1 MSMPGQPPS
10 LEEVVTAKIKR
21 RVLPLLMAGW
31 LIAYIDRFNVG
42 FAALQMNKAL
52 GLSATALGFAAGLF
66 FVGYA
71 LFEVPSNL
79 CLARFGARRW
89 LARIM
94 VTWGIVT
101 IAMAWAQGPN
111 SFSALRFVLGVA
123 EAGCFPGMALYLSKW
138 FLPRQRAG
146 VLALLGSMAMLS
158 GVVGGPVA
166 AVLLSL
172 DGVAGLAG
180 WQWLFVIEGVP
191 AITVGLLIWRFL
203 PEAPHEAR
211 WLTSEERDW
220 LARNVTQP
228 ESERQPALKS
238 LRTVLHD
245 ARYWGWG
252 LAFLC
257 TTAAGSASTLFRP
270 ILMRQMAGLSDGMA
284 ATLNAVPAAVGV
296 LAMLYI
302 GRHATATDERR
313 WHSASPAI
321 LSGIGLFLGGVIY
334 GLPGV
339 LALASVAAL
348 GGAFQPPLMAMVSSA
363 SKGTVNA
370 VGIAFVNS
378 VAAAG
383 GFAGPYLLGFV
394 VDSTGGFAAAYAIA
408 GMLMVFGAATVLLTK
423 ERRQPAIHAQPVAV
437 A

>member
-1 MSMPGQPPS
+1 
-10 LEEVVTAKIKR
+10 
-21 RVLPLLMAGW
+21 
-31 LIAYIDRFNVG
+31 
-42 FAALQMNKAL
+42 
-52 GLSATALGFAAGLF
+52 
-66 FVGYA
+66 
-71 LFEVPSNL
+71 
-79 CLARFGARRW
+79 
-89 LARIM
+89 
-94 VTWGIVT
+94 
-101 IAMAWAQGPN
+101 
-111 SFSALRFVLGVA
+111 
-123 EAGCFPGMALYLSKW
+123 
-138 FLPRQRAG
+138 
-146 VLALLGSMAMLS
+146 
-158 GVVGGPVA
+158 
-166 AVLLSL
+166 
-172 DGVAGLAG
+172 
-180 WQWLFVIEGVP
+180 
-191 AITVGLLIWRFL
+191 
-203 PEAPHEAR
+203 
-211 WLTSEERDW
+211 
-220 LARNVTQP
+220 
-228 ESERQPALKS
+228 
-238 LRTVLHD
+238 
-245 ARYWGWG
+245 
-252 LAFLC
+252 
-257 TTAAGSASTLFRP
+257 
-270 ILMRQMAGLSDGMA
+270 MRQMAGLSDGMA